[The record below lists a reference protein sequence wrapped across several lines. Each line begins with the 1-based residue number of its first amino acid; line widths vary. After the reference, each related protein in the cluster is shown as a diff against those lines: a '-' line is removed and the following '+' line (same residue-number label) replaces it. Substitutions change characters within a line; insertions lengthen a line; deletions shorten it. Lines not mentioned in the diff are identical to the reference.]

1 MNLHFYCFEIKIVLN
16 NINFFNFMKTK
27 PSSKQ
32 NEFYHTV
39 FIEIYIFFFKDLTY
53 ILKNQN
59 FKFVYPKKN
68 QINSHVLD
76 FLPASKK
83 KIYKNTI

>member
-1 MNLHFYCFEIKIVLN
+1 MNLHFYCFKIKIVLN

-39 FIEIYIFFFKDLTY
+39 FIEIYIFFFQRFDLHFKESK
-53 ILKNQN
+53 LKICLSEKKPNQ
-59 FKFVYPKKN
+59 FTC
-68 QINSHVLD
+68 S
-76 FLPASKK
+76 
-83 KIYKNTI
+83 